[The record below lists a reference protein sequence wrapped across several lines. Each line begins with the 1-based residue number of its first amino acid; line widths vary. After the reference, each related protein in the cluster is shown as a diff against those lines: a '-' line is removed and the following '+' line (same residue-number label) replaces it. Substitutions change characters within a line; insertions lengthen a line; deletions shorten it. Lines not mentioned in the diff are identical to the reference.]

1 MNRQQHIAA
10 ALTLIGGLAA
20 AGVAQ
25 ARDVD
30 IQWRVAIPGPVSV
43 VIGSP
48 APRVL
53 PPVVVVPPRVV
64 VPVHGRGYG
73 WGDADRDGIPN
84 RYDRVYNPRW
94 DRDGDGIP
102 NRYDRH
108 DNRWDRRWDHRRG
121 HDHRWEDHR
130 WEDRRDDRR
139 DDRHDDRRGR

>member
-1 MNRQQHIAA
+1 MNGQQRIVA
-10 ALTLIGGLAA
+10 ALTLIGGLAT
-20 AGVAQ
+20 AGAAQ

-53 PPVVVVPPRVV
+53 PPVVMVPPRVV
-64 VPVHGRGYG
+64 VPVRGGG

-108 DNRWDRRWDHRRG
+108 DNRWDDRRGGGWDDRRDHDRRDHDRRDHDHDHRRG
-121 HDHRWEDHR
+121 R
-130 WEDRRDDRR
+130 
-139 DDRHDDRRGR
+139 

>member
-1 MNRQQHIAA
+1 MNRPHRTFA
-10 ALTLIGGLAA
+10 ALLTLASLGA
-20 AGVAQ
+20 AGAAQ

-30 IQWRVAIPGPVSV
+30 IHWQVAIPGPVSV

-53 PPVVVVPPRVV
+53 PPVVMVPPRVV
-64 VPVHGRGYG
+64 VPVHGRGHG

-102 NRYDRH
+102 NRYDRW
-108 DNRWDRRWDHRRG
+108 DNRRGWDDRRG
-121 HDHRWEDHR
+121 HHD
-130 WEDRRDDRR
+130 RDDRYHDHHR
-139 DDRHDDRRGR
+139 DDRRGR

>member
-1 MNRQQHIAA
+1 MNRQQHIVA

-20 AGVAQ
+20 AGAAQ

-30 IQWRVAIPGPVSV
+30 VQWRVAIPGPVSV

-53 PPVVVVPPRVV
+53 PPVVMVPPRVV
-64 VPVHGRGYG
+64 VPVRNAG

-102 NRYDRH
+102 NRYDRRPN
-108 DNRWDRRWDHRRG
+108 DPYRR
-121 HDHRWEDHR
+121 
-130 WEDRRDDRR
+130 
-139 DDRHDDRRGR
+139 